1 MDSKEKEDHVKS
13 LITSREMLLK
23 LQQNIETATTGPSAS
38 TSADLQNLSNEIQKH
53 LMKTAATAQDPNKPD
68 PSKATSHIKDELDKV
83 FTVEEVGH
91 KCDLCGRDLA
101 SDPERPNV
109 SLRSLQEVCVL
120 DCGHVYHF
128 KCLKGTTLD
137 LDNRSTN
144 PSCIFCGH
152 LTFNNPAVQGT
163 FVGVYDGH
171 GGPEG
176 SRFIADNLFPNLKK
190 FAFEGG
196 EVSEEVM
203 RNAFAETDEDFLS

>member
-1 MDSKEKEDHVKS
+1 EYVLNMDSKEKEDHVKS

-144 PSCIFCGH
+144 PSCIFC
-152 LTFNNPAVQGT
+152 
-163 FVGVYDGH
+163 
-171 GGPEG
+171 
-176 SRFIADNLFPNLKK
+176 
-190 FAFEGG
+190 
-196 EVSEEVM
+196 VS
-203 RNAFAETDEDFLS
+203 